1 MRIGSEFLVKA
12 QGNNLNP
19 HFQEFFENRN
29 PEISELQKSL
39 GFLNATR
46 WRRSVRQFDP
56 RRKID
61 STIIFNAIRA
71 ASTSPS
77 GANREP
83 WLFGVVD
90 SPEVKSKIRSA
101 AEEVEKEF
109 YQKLAPDEMLEALKP
124 FKTNEK
130 KNHLED
136 ASHLIVIFAENYSFD
151 QNGQKQKNYYVK
163 ESVCIATGILISAL
177 TYSGICTL
185 THTPQPPLF
194 LNEVL
199 NVESR
204 FKPVLILACG
214 YPGKDL
220 DLPDLKKKPLDEIC
234 FLNNK
239 MNIKSIQLA

>member
-1 MRIGSEFLVKA
+1 VKA

-19 HFQEFFENRN
+19 NFQEFFENRD
-29 PEISELQKSL
+29 PEISDLQKSL
-39 GFLNATR
+39 GFLKATR
-46 WRRSVRQFDP
+46 WRRSVRQFDS

-61 STIIFNAIRA
+61 SAIIFNAIRA

-130 KNHLED
+130 KSHLED

-151 QNGQKQKNYYVK
+151 HNGQKRKNYYVK

-185 THTPQPPLF
+185 THTPQPALF

-204 FKPVLILACG
+204 FKPVLVLACG
-214 YPGKDL
+214 YPSQDL
-220 DLPDLKKKPLDEIC
+220 DLPNLIKKPLEEIC

-239 MNIKSIQLA
+239 MNIKSIHQA